1 MRKLILLLLVILSAG
16 FAFGQPSP
24 GIDASEYA
32 ARRARLAKE
41 IGPNAILVAFPPKQ
55 QIRSGA
61 QEWPFRQS
69 DALLYLTGIAEEETT
84 LVMVPGDPDFAE
96 VLFVRDRN
104 PQQEVWTGRIPPHD
118 EIVKISG
125 IKRVESSGR
134 WRALIAAALSGNQWP
149 APESTERLLPRAMPN
164 VYNAVTSGS
173 AQLWTVN

>member
-41 IGPNAILVAFPPKQ
+41 IGPNAILVAFSPKQ
-55 QIRSGA
+55 QIRSGD

-96 VLFVRDRN
+96 VLCVRDRN

-118 EIVKISG
+118 EITKVSG

-134 WRALIAAALSGNQWP
+134 WRGFVASALAGNGWP
-149 APESTERLLPRAMPN
+149 VPDSSERLLPRAMPN
-164 VYNAVTSGS
+164 FYGAVVAG
-173 AQLWTVN
+173 